1 MKRQLTDYS
10 TLLFDC
16 DGVVLDSNKV
26 KTDAFFKA
34 ALPYGE
40 AAARALV
47 HYHVAHGGVS
57 RYKKFA
63 HFLSHIAPVQ
73 SDLQQGPDLE
83 ALLQA
88 YAGYVCKGL
97 LNCDM
102 APGLEAL
109 RQKTPDAR
117 WLIVSGG
124 DQTELRDVFAGR
136 GIAEWFDGGI
146 FGSPDTKDEILA
158 RELASDNIQQ
168 PALFLGDSKYDYQ
181 AASAAGLD
189 FVFLTDW
196 SEVKDWKV
204 WVSDEHLKS
213 LRSVSEFLKC
223 PMPEPT
229 PVMPETNNENAGETP
244 RTS

>member
-1 MKRQLTDYS
+1 MNHPVTDYT
-10 TLLFDC
+10 TLVFDC

-26 KTDAFFKA
+26 KTEAFYQA
-34 ALPYGE
+34 TLPYGK
-40 AAARALV
+40 AAAQAMV
-47 HYHVAHGGVS
+47 DHHVANGGVS

-63 HFLSHIAPVQ
+63 HFLEQIVPDHAEQRNPAEQ
-73 SDLQQGPDLE
+73 APDLE

-88 YAGYVCKGL
+88 YAGHVREGL
-97 LNCDM
+97 LSCEV

-109 RQKTPDAR
+109 REQTPNAR

-124 DQTELRDVFAGR
+124 DQAELRDVFASR

-158 RELASDNIQQ
+158 RELTSGNIQP

-189 FVFLTDW
+189 FVFLSGW
-196 SEVKDWKV
+196 SEVADWQR
-204 WVSDEHLKS
+204 WVT
-213 LRSVSEFLKC
+213 SEGITVRQNIRALTK
-223 PMPEPT
+223 
-229 PVMPETNNENAGETP
+229 
-244 RTS
+244 